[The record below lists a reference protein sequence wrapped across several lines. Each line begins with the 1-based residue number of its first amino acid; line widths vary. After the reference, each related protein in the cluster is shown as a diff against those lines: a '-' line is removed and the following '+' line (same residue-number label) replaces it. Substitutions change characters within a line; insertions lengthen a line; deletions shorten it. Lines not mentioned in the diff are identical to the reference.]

1 MSVDRNHMDGDCVT
15 IGRVAP
21 DFTALSTE
29 GRPITLSEFRGKW
42 VLLVSEPGNFAA
54 TTSTSILALS
64 MHHNEFEKR
73 NTQILV
79 ITIDNNFSNIE
90 LLKNIYDVYKIVVQ
104 FPLLEDRNADISY
117 KYGIVNPDRIYE
129 ESVRDCFIINPNG
142 IIRAVLTYPTSCGR
156 NTYEILRI
164 LDSLQLTEAY
174 NVYTP
179 SNWMPGDPVM
189 LPTTHSFREALL
201 LSEEDSNRG
210 FNCQTW
216 YSCYK
221 DYHSLFE
228 NSNENTASEI
238 ETTEG

>member
-1 MSVDRNHMDGDCVT
+1 MSVNNNYVDTGCIT

-21 DFTALSTE
+21 DFTVLSTE

-54 TTSTSILALS
+54 TTSTSILAFS
-64 MHHNEFEKR
+64 MHHDEFIKR

-90 LLKNIYDVYKIVVQ
+90 LLKDIYDVYGIVVQ

-117 KYGIVNPDRIYE
+117 KYGIVSPDRIYE
-129 ESVRDCFIINPNG
+129 ESVRDCFIINPSG
-142 IIRAVLTYPTSCGR
+142 IIRAILTYPTSCGR

-189 LPTTHSFREALL
+189 LPTTHSFREAIL
-201 LSEEDSNRG
+201 LSEEHSNMGLDCR
-210 FNCQTW
+210 TW

-221 DYHSLFE
+221 DYYSLFE
-228 NSNENTASEI
+228 DSDNSSNI
-238 ETTEG
+238 ETP